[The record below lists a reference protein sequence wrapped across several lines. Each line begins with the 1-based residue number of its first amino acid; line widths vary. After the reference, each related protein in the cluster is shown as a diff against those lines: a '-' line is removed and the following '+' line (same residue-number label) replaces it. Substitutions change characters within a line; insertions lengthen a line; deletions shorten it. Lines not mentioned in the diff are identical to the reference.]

1 MHSSTCPNPIL
12 SSSSRGILSRLAS
25 EREQRK
31 VHHSPSSE
39 PEAAVSV
46 GFDEQTRIYR
56 PEQYRST
63 VCDHQESADVLEFV
77 AYSSDNEGDDEMDP
91 SRARPSASFGQ
102 EYFLD
107 HWTLAKVRSLL
118 DEGIP
123 IENQLCLNV
132 HHDECDVQNVV
143 DEQINA
149 YCSFQ
154 SVPRPPSDVCMELVR
169 LYNHVRMIFPSRS
182 LRLYDND
189 YLLLAILCSNN
200 QCAYIRT
207 ATGWAYVDD
216 ESEQGQPVIVDEV
229 SQMIDG
235 FTSNSRRHSEQ
246 CSHILKSAS
255 YLYYK
260 LVPYIA
266 L

>member
-1 MHSSTCPNPIL
+1 M
-12 SSSSRGILSRLAS
+12 
-25 EREQRK
+25 
-31 VHHSPSSE
+31 
-39 PEAAVSV
+39 
-46 GFDEQTRIYR
+46 
-56 PEQYRST
+56 
-63 VCDHQESADVLEFV
+63 LEFV